1 MSGDQADL
9 SAGDVV
15 VKTSALTR
23 TFDGLTAVDHV
34 IFSVNRS
41 EIFGLIGPNGAG
53 KSTLIKMLTTLLP
66 TSSGTA
72 TVAGYDIVRELA
84 QVRRHIGYVPQL
96 LSADGSLTAYENLLL
111 SARL

>member
-1 MSGDQADL
+1 MPDDHVNL
-9 SAGDVV
+9 SADDIV

-34 IFSVNRS
+34 TFSVNRS

-66 TSSGTA
+66 VSSGTA
-72 TVAGYDIVRELA
+72 TVAGYD
-84 QVRRHIGYVPQL
+84 G
-96 LSADGSLTAYENLLL
+96 
-111 SARL
+111 

>member
-1 MSGDQADL
+1 MPDDHVNL
-9 SAGDVV
+9 SADDIV

-34 IFSVNRS
+34 TFSVNCS

-66 TSSGTA
+66 VSSGTA
-72 TVAGYDIVRELA
+72 TVAGYD
-84 QVRRHIGYVPQL
+84 G
-96 LSADGSLTAYENLLL
+96 
-111 SARL
+111 